1 MHAIAQVN
9 KSEAGRVL
17 IEETNG
23 KTTGKYKCEISI
35 EGTFQTVAAEKLMTV
50 LGNFIELLIEFLS

>member
-50 LGNFIELLIEFLS
+50 MG

>member
-1 MHAIAQVN
+1 MIV
-9 KSEAGRVL
+9 
-17 IEETNG
+17 ETNG

-50 LGNFIELLIEFLS
+50 LGKFVYYFSKSIPLVNSYKLINMD